1 MLFNPSRQRQQKG
14 LSPLWT
20 ASLSF
25 AISVAL
31 AILASFVI
39 VRRNLAHDPWMMAL
53 ILSTTSLGIVVPVLK
68 ERDLLATAYGQ
79 AVMLAA
85 LLADFLTMFLITV
98 YVAFLSSGLTLEILL
113 VGVLFVA
120 FLLTYRLGLRHVRR
134 PAVQRLIEQLSGAT
148 SQIKVRTALA
158 LLMAF
163 VVLAEFVG
171 VELILG
177 AFLAGVV
184 VSLIRPPEDEVL
196 RHDLEAIGYGFFIPV
211 FFIMVGV
218 DFDFRTLLSDPN
230 ALYLAPLLLVVAFG
244 LKMVGGLVFKA
255 TFGWRET
262 LGAGSL
268 LSPRLSLI
276 IAASAIGLR
285 LGAISEATNA
295 AIILVAALTSTLAPL
310 GFNGLVPQRD
320 ETERRHYLIF
330 GAASIGM
337 AVAQELRAH
346 GEEVCF
352 AEPSQRVA
360 KFARREGFTVV
371 EGRIL
376 TECFGDVEARN
387 VKAMLA
393 LGSDD
398 DENYEAAKSALGLG
412 IRNVVALVNEPTRVN
427 EFTTLGVQ
435 AFAPSMLRPKLITT
449 MARNPSIFQ
458 LLTSTTDERDIREVE
473 LFNPG
478 LAGRKIGKV
487 VLPGDAL
494 VLTIN
499 RNGDMIVPHAST
511 TLEIG
516 DRLTVLGSLESL
528 EEMRALVRRRY

>member
-1 MLFNPSRQRQQKG
+1 
-14 LSPLWT
+14 
-20 ASLSF
+20 
-25 AISVAL
+25 
-31 AILASFVI
+31 
-39 VRRNLAHDPWMMAL
+39 
-53 ILSTTSLGIVVPVLK
+53 
-68 ERDLLATAYGQ
+68 
-79 AVMLAA
+79 
-85 LLADFLTMFLITV
+85 
-98 YVAFLSSGLTLEILL
+98 
-113 VGVLFVA
+113 VLFVA
-120 FLLTYRLGLRHVRR
+120 FMLTYRLGLRQVRR

-148 SQIKVRTALA
+148 SQFKVRTALA

-163 VVLAEFVG
+163 VVLAESVG

-196 RHDLEAIGYGFFIPV
+196 RHNLEAIGYGFFIPV

-218 DFDFRTLLSDPN
+218 SFDFRTLLSDPN
-230 ALYLAPLLLVVAFG
+230 ALYLAPLLLVVAFS
-244 LKMVGGLVFKA
+244 LKVVGALVFKT
-255 TFGWRET
+255 TFSWRET

-285 LGAISEATNA
+285 LGAITEATNA

-310 GFNGLVPQRD
+310 GFNGLVPRRE
-320 ETERRHYLIF
+320 ETGRRHYLIF

-360 KFARREGFTVV
+360 KFARREGFTVI

-393 LGSDD
+393 LSSDD

-412 IRNVVALVNEPTRVN
+412 IGNVVALVNEPTRVN
-427 EFTTLGVQ
+427 EFVDLGAQ

-458 LLTSTTDERDIREVE
+458 LLTSTTDDRDIREIR

-487 VLPGDAL
+487 VLPGDTL
-494 VLTIN
+494 ILTIN
-499 RNGDMIVPHAST
+499 RNGEVLVPHAST

-516 DRLTVLGSLESL
+516 DRLTVLGSLEAL
-528 EEMRALVRRRY
+528 EEVRTLVRKRY